1 MCLWFQ
7 LTRHTELC
15 LKENKEESKTTNV
28 FKEELGCRRV
38 MSTKV
43 NI

>member
-15 LKENKEESKTTNV
+15 LKENEEESRNDKCV
-28 FKEELGCRRV
+28 QRSIG
-38 MSTKV
+38 
-43 NI
+43 